1 MSSCSEYIREYIF
14 NKLYDLYR
22 EGMFLEQDDWGIIGS
37 YAADKLT
44 YVMEKLDNWEKDY
57 KLDEIKRL
65 IDCIGEPIIK
75 RIMQNKVAT
84 IEQNMEGKHTNDMMS
99 SLIEK
104 LNELQPEQLA
114 EVMERIKK
122 N

>member
-1 MSSCSEYIREYIF
+1 
-14 NKLYDLYR
+14 
-22 EGMFLEQDDWGIIGS
+22 
-37 YAADKLT
+37 
-44 YVMEKLDNWEKDY
+44 
-57 KLDEIKRL
+57 
-65 IDCIGEPIIK
+65 
-75 RIMQNKVAT
+75 MQNKVAT
-84 IEQNMEGKHTNDMMS
+84 IERNMEGKHTNDMIS